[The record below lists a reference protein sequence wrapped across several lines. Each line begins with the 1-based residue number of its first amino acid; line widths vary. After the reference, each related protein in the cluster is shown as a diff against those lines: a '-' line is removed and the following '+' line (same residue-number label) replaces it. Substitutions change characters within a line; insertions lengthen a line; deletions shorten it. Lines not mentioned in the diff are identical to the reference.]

1 MAGPDDEAHWSRH
14 LLVAVA
20 ALAVVSV
27 VVGLAVGAV
36 ALGAA
41 RVSGLDDSSRPTA
54 TARPSLFLPSGE
66 PTEKLET
73 FPDPS
78 GGTSRSASAK
88 PTPLLPRPREIS
100 LRVFPDQV
108 GAGGQINLTGSYRRG
123 EGATLQVQRL
133 ESGTWID
140 FPVDTT
146 VTDRRF
152 STYILTSRTGLNRL
166 RVQDA
171 ATGRVSNVVRVTV
184 R

>member
-1 MAGPDDEAHWSRH
+1 MAGPDDQAHWSRH

-36 ALGAA
+36 ALQAA
-41 RVSGLDDSSRPTA
+41 RVSGLGESARPTA
-54 TARPSLFLPSGE
+54 TARPSLFIPSGE
-66 PTEKLET
+66 PTEELEA

-78 GGTSRSASAK
+78 PSRSPSGPAET
-88 PTPLLPRPREIS
+88 TPRRQRAIALEVS
-100 LRVFPDQV
+100 PDQV
-108 GAGGQINLTGSYRRG
+108 GAGEQINLTGTYRRG
-123 EGATLQVQRL
+123 DGATLQVQRF
-133 ESGTWID
+133 ESGGWID

-146 VTDRRF
+146 VTGGRF
-152 STYILTSRTGLNRL
+152 SAYILTGRTGLNRL
-166 RVQDA
+166 RMQDA